1 MNKALGGSKA
11 VRFTNWELELIR
23 NMIEEEQDRWFEE
36 GGTKLSRRMARISNL
51 VDKLRK
57 AKQP

>member
-1 MNKALGGSKA
+1 MNKALGCSKA

-23 NMIEEEQDRWFEE
+23 NMVEEEQDRWFEE
-36 GGTKLSRRMARISNL
+36 GGTKLSRRMALISNL